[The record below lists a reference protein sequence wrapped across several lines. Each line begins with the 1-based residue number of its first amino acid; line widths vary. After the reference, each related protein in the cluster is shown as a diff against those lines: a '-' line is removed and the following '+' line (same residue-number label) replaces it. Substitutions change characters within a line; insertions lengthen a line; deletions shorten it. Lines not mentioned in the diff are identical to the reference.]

1 MAETKLSQRDDII
14 RHLMTEGSI
23 TAWEAIKEYGCTC
36 LSQRIYDLRKEGWN
50 IESEMVTSK
59 NRYGNTVQF
68 ARYHF
73 KSKPAETTQAQEQ
86 PKTNRLLAQLRFER
100 LLRWFKRGK

>member
-1 MAETKLSQRDDII
+1 MSEVKLSQRDDII

-23 TAWEAIKEYGCTC
+23 TAWEAIKEYGLTR
-36 LSQRIYDLRKEGWN
+36 LSAVIYELRKKGWR

-59 NRYGNTVQF
+59 NRYGNPVTFV
-68 ARYHF
+68 RYHF
-73 KSKPAETTQAQEQ
+73 KSTPAETTQVQ

>member
-1 MAETKLSQRDDII
+1 MSEVKLSQRDDII

-23 TAWEAIKEYGCTC
+23 TAWEAIKEYGSTR
-36 LSQRIYDLRKEGWN
+36 LSAIVYELRKKGWH

-73 KSKPAETTQAQEQ
+73 KSKPAETTQAQ

>member
-1 MAETKLSQRDDII
+1 MAEIKFSQRDDII
-14 RHLMTEGSI
+14 RHLTTEGSI
-23 TAWEAIKEYGCTC
+23 TAWEAIKEYGSTR
-36 LSQRIYDLRKEGWN
+36 LSAIIYELRKKGWN

-73 KSKPAETTQAQEQ
+73 KSKPAENK
-86 PKTNRLLAQLRFER
+86 PKPKRIFKQLRIDG
-100 LLRWFKRGK
+100 LLRWFKKGK

>member
-1 MAETKLSQRDDII
+1 MAEIKFSQRDDII

-23 TAWEAIKEYGCTC
+23 TAWEAIKEYGSTR
-36 LSQRIYDLRKEGWN
+36 LSVIVYKLRKQGWN
-50 IESEMVTSK
+50 IESEMVTAK
-59 NRYGNTVQF
+59 NRYGNPVTF

-73 KSKPAETTQAQEQ
+73 KSKPADKPTPK
-86 PKTNRLLAQLRFER
+86 PKTNRLLAQIKFDR

>member
-1 MAETKLSQRDDII
+1 MSEVKLSQRDDII

-23 TAWEAIKEYGCTC
+23 TAWEAIKEYGSTR
-36 LSQRIYDLRKEGWN
+36 LSAIVYELRKKGWV
-50 IESEMVTSK
+50 IESEPVTAK
-59 NRYGNTVQF
+59 NRYGNPVTFV
-68 ARYHF
+68 RYRF
-73 KSKPAETTQAQEQ
+73 KSKATDQKTQEQ

>member
-1 MAETKLSQRDDII
+1 MSEVKLSQRDDII

-36 LSQRIYDLRKEGWN
+36 LSQRIYDLRKAN

-68 ARYHF
+68 ARYRF
-73 KSKPAETTQAQEQ
+73 KSKPAETTQAQ

>member
-23 TAWEAIKEYGCTC
+23 TAWEAIKEYGSTR
-36 LSQRIYDLRKEGWN
+36 LSAIVYELRKKGWV
-50 IESEMVTSK
+50 IESEPVTAK
-59 NRYGNTVQF
+59 NRYGNPVTFV
-68 ARYHF
+68 RYRF
-73 KSKPAETTQAQEQ
+73 KYQPTDAIKTQEQ

>member
-1 MAETKLSQRDDII
+1 MAEIKFSQRDDII

-50 IESEMVTSK
+50 IESEMVTTK

-68 ARYHF
+68 ARYYF
-73 KSKPAETTQAQEQ
+73 KSKPEQAKSPVMNKIQQ
-86 PKTNRLLAQLRFER
+86 QHAFARLLKWL
-100 LLRWFKRGK
+100 KRGK

>member
-1 MAETKLSQRDDII
+1 MSEVKLSQRDDII

-23 TAWEAIKEYGCTC
+23 TAWEAIKEYGSTR
-36 LSQRIYDLRKEGWN
+36 LSAVIYELRKKGWR

-59 NRYGNTVQF
+59 NRYGNPVTFV
-68 ARYHF
+68 RYHF
-73 KSKPAETTQAQEQ
+73 KSTPAETTRAQ

>member
-1 MAETKLSQRDDII
+1 MAKVKLSQRDDII
-14 RHLMTEGSI
+14 RHLMTEGAI
-23 TAWEAIKEYGCTC
+23 TAWEAIKEYGSTR
-36 LSQRIYDLRKEGWN
+36 LSAIIYELRKKGWN

-68 ARYHF
+68 ARYRF

>member
-1 MAETKLSQRDDII
+1 MSEVKLSQRDDII

-23 TAWEAIKEYGCTC
+23 TAWEAIKEYGSTR
-36 LSQRIYDLRKEGWN
+36 LSAVIYELRKKGWH

-59 NRYGNTVQF
+59 NRYGNPVTFV
-68 ARYHF
+68 RHHF
-73 KSKPAETTQAQEQ
+73 KSTPAETTQAQ

>member
-1 MAETKLSQRDDII
+1 MSEVKLSQRDDII

-23 TAWEAIKEYGCTC
+23 TAWEAIKEYGSTR
-36 LSQRIYDLRKEGWN
+36 LSAIVYELRKKGWH

-59 NRYGNTVQF
+59 NRYGNPVTFV
-68 ARYHF
+68 RYHF
-73 KSKPAETTQAQEQ
+73 KSTPAETTQVQ
-86 PKTNRLLAQLRFER
+86 PKTNRLLAQLHFER

>member
-1 MAETKLSQRDDII
+1 MAEVKLSQRDDII

-23 TAWEAIKEYGCTC
+23 TAWEAIKEYGSTR
-36 LSQRIYDLRKEGWN
+36 LSAIVYELRKKGWH

-68 ARYHF
+68 ARYRF

>member
-1 MAETKLSQRDDII
+1 MAEIKFSQRDDIM

-23 TAWEAIKEYGCTC
+23 TAWEAIKEYGSTR
-36 LSQRIYDLRKEGWN
+36 LSAIIYELRKKGWN

-73 KSKPAETTQAQEQ
+73 KSKPKENK
-86 PKTNRLLAQLRFER
+86 PKPKRIFKQLRIDG
-100 LLRWFKRGK
+100 LLRWFKRNKGK

>member
-1 MAETKLSQRDDII
+1 MSEVKLSQRDDII

-23 TAWEAIKEYGCTC
+23 TAWEAIKEYGSTR
-36 LSQRIYDLRKEGWN
+36 LSAIIYELRKKGWR

-59 NRYGNTVQF
+59 NRYGNPVTFV
-68 ARYHF
+68 RYHF
-73 KSKPAETTQAQEQ
+73 KSTPAETTQAQA
-86 PKTNRLLAQLRFER
+86 KTNRLLAQLRFER

>member
-1 MAETKLSQRDDII
+1 MSELKLSQRDDII

-23 TAWEAIKEYGCTC
+23 TAWEAIKEYGSTR
-36 LSQRIYDLRKEGWN
+36 LSAIVYELRKKGWH

-68 ARYHF
+68 ARYRF
-73 KSKPAETTQAQEQ
+73 KSKPAETTRAQEQ

>member
-1 MAETKLSQRDDII
+1 MAEVKLSQREDII

-36 LSQRIYDLRKEGWN
+36 LSQRIYDLRKAGWN
-50 IESEMVTSK
+50 IESEMVTTK

-73 KSKPAETTQAQEQ
+73 KTKPADVQ
-86 PKTNRLLAQLRFER
+86 PVKSGVPVQTRFER
-100 LLRWFKRGK
+100 LLHWLRRGK

>member
-1 MAETKLSQRDDII
+1 MSEVKLSQRDDVI

-23 TAWEAIKEYGCTC
+23 TAWEAIKEYGATR
-36 LSQRIYDLRKEGWN
+36 LSAIVYDLRKEGWN
-50 IESEMVTSK
+50 IESEMVTAK

-73 KSKPAETTQAQEQ
+73 KNKPAESKPEL
-86 PKTNRLLAQLRFER
+86 PKTEKQVRSKFEV
-100 LLRWFKRGK
+100 LLRWFKRNTKK

>member
-1 MAETKLSQRDDII
+1 MSEVKLSQRDDVI

-23 TAWEAIKEYGCTC
+23 TAWEAIKEYGSTR
-36 LSQRIYDLRKEGWN
+36 LSAIVYELRKKGWN

-68 ARYHF
+68 ARYRF
-73 KSKPAETTQAQEQ
+73 KSKPAETIQAQEQ

>member
-1 MAETKLSQRDDII
+1 MAEIKFSQRDDII

-23 TAWEAIKEYGCTC
+23 TAWEAIKEYGSTR
-36 LSQRIYDLRKEGWN
+36 LSAIVYELRKKGWN
-50 IESEMVTSK
+50 IESEMVTAK

-73 KSKPAETTQAQEQ
+73 KSKPEQAKSPVKSKIQQ
-86 PKTNRLLAQLRFER
+86 QHAFARLLKWL
-100 LLRWFKRGK
+100 KRGK

>member
-1 MAETKLSQRDDII
+1 MSEVKLSQRDDII

-23 TAWEAIKEYGCTC
+23 TAWEAIKEYGSTR
-36 LSQRIYDLRKEGWN
+36 LSAIIYELRKKGWR
-50 IESEMVTSK
+50 IESEMVTTK
-59 NRYGNTVQF
+59 NRYGNPVTFVS
-68 ARYHF
+68 YHF
-73 KSKPAETTQAQEQ
+73 KSTPAETTQAQ

>member
-1 MAETKLSQRDDII
+1 MSEVKLSQREDII

-23 TAWEAIKEYGCTC
+23 TAWEAIKEYGSTR
-36 LSQRIYDLRKEGWN
+36 LSAIVYELRKQGWN
-50 IESEMVTSK
+50 IESEMVTAK
-59 NRYGNTVQF
+59 NRYGNPVTF

-73 KSKPAETTQAQEQ
+73 KSKPADKPTPK
-86 PKTNRLLAQLRFER
+86 PKTNRLLAQIKFDR